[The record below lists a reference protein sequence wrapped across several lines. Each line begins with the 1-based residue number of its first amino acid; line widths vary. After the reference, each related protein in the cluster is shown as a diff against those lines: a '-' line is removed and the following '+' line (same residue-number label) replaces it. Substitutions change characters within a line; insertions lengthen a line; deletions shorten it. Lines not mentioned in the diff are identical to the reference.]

1 MPPSAKYA
9 AAKGPRDLLPAPP
22 SRPTSRKVAATTL
35 DTAGVALAV
44 NSALYIARAYGANIP
59 DGVGEQ
65 VVSLAMVLGAVAS
78 RLIRKWLDRR

>member
-1 MPPSAKYA
+1 MPPSAKCA
-9 AAKGPRDLLPAPP
+9 EAQGQRGAPIAP
-22 SRPTSRKVAATTL
+22 QARPTSRKVAATTI
-35 DTAGVALAV
+35 DTAGVAVAV
-44 NSALYIARAYGANIP
+44 NAALYIARAYGAHIP

>member
-1 MPPSAKYA
+1 
-9 AAKGPRDLLPAPP
+9 
-22 SRPTSRKVAATTL
+22 V
-35 DTAGVALAV
+35 AV
-44 NSALYIARAYGANIP
+44 NAALYIARAYGTNIP